1 MSFEVVVRPA
11 GIVAVLKEK
20 PNQQPI
26 ATQDDEAYI
35 EWGRGSLN
43 LSDRSTAGD
52 TDFNWEEQFPDI
64 PQIPDPATPEGQQT
78 PTFVFNEV
86 ARQTHVVRITQDGK
100 PENYVDVEVIDAI
113 AFNGPAGVYVY
124 RFTNKQ

>member
-43 LSDRSTAGD
+43 LVDQSTAGD
-52 TDFNWEEQFPDI
+52 ITFNWEDQFPE
-64 PQIPDPATPEGQQT
+64 TPEDPQT
-78 PTFVFNEV
+78 PTFVFDEV

-113 AFNGPAGVYVY
+113 AFNGPSGVYVY
-124 RFTNKQ
+124 RFSNQQ